1 MHPDRSAEPPPD
13 VLAPDTSLELPRVTV
28 LKASAGSG
36 KTWTLTRR
44 YVQFALSRTVPANG
58 LAALLAITFSNN
70 ATREMKENVLE
81 WLKRLAL
88 RERERTASM
97 QAIVSGGDLADRA
110 AHLLDDILDGWSDF
124 QVRTIDSF
132 MSSVFRGAAI
142 GFGYS
147 PEMET
152 TLRLAP
158 IVDYAFD
165 LFLREADAGSASA
178 ALLDET
184 IRKVLANRG
193 EKSAFAWDPVAMLR
207 EAVAGLEYT
216 LSELEEPLAPVD
228 LDEPMRELE
237 AKITAA
243 LETVDGLVA
252 TAGLVAAARSKLA
265 EALEHARDGHF
276 KDLLGTSLKTCPVNK
291 PPPKDAAALA
301 RYGRIVEEWAMVQA
315 SVGRY
320 AAAWARAY
328 WAPVIRLH
336 AALQPALGRA
346 RRVRGTIHLGDIKH
360 ELRDWLDAG
369 AVPDVY
375 FQLGEKIRH
384 WLIDEFQDTSPLQW
398 KILLPLVEN
407 SLAAGG
413 SLFVVGDTK
422 QAIYGFRQADWRIMH
437 ELAAANPFPSVR
449 CHESPELAV
458 SRRSR
463 PRVLALAR
471 EVFRAA
477 GGPDSAFRSE
487 AAASGLATYRQEAVD
502 PDRDPGYAEVTV
514 LAREK
519 EVGLSDI
526 PVRGRPRTSV
536 SRAAPELDRMLA
548 VVRDLERR
556 GYAWSDITV
565 LAATNDHVVRAAA
578 HLAADGIDV
587 LSSSN
592 LDARARPVIAEVLA
606 LLAFLDSPPD
616 DLAFAGFL
624 CGSLFAAS
632 VARRYPELDR
642 DGVRRFLFASRGR
655 SPLYKEF
662 QLSFPEAWSHFFAG
676 LFTSTGYLPLYD
688 LVSRALWSFGAFAAV
703 PHEEAAFARLLEA
716 VKTFE
721 GSGANSLHAFLA
733 SATEEGG
740 EEWDIAAPP
749 GIAAVKV
756 MTVHKAKGLGFPVV
770 VLLLYGQAYRADRWK
785 VVRGAEGIELLYLN
799 DDLAGLDPD
808 LEDAQTAEKSRFWV
822 DRLNTLYVA
831 LTRAKR
837 ELYVIG
843 AQGKRDSFPFDLL
856 PAEEFAPRDDKGEA
870 KGEPRSNVRE
880 AHLEHVSGLET
891 PDTSG
896 TRLSYEDRRRGRFIH
911 RVLELVQTPD
921 DLGAAFGD
929 AAARAAREERTGEVE
944 GLPDLEAALRQ
955 LGLADGF
962 APRAGREVFTE
973 RDFCDEHG
981 RVHRMDRLVVDPDRV
996 LVVDWKTGG
1005 EEIGTPEQEAQV
1017 RAYAGILR
1025 QVYPGR
1031 TVDALLVHLD
1041 RLETRSVV

>member
-1 MHPDRSAEPPPD
+1 MPSDRSADTPAPD

-44 YVQFALSRTVPANG
+44 YVQFALSRVVPANG
-58 LAALLAITFSNN
+58 LASLLAITFSNN

-88 RERERTASM
+88 RDPERTASM
-97 QAIVSGGDLADRA
+97 QAIVSGGKLADRA
-110 AHLLDDILDGWSDF
+110 ACLLDDILDGWSDF

-132 MSSVFRGAAI
+132 MNSVFRGAAI

-147 PEMET
+147 PDMET
-152 TLRLAP
+152 TLHLAP
-158 IVDYAFD
+158 IVDYAVD

-193 EKSAFAWDPVAMLR
+193 ERSSFTWDPVAMLR
-207 EAVAGLEYT
+207 EAVAGLEDT

-228 LDEPMRELE
+228 LEAPMRELE
-237 AKITAA
+237 ARITAA

-252 TAGLVAAARSKLA
+252 TAGLVTGARSKLA
-265 EALEHARDGHF
+265 EALDHARAGRTR
-276 KDLLGTSLKTCPVNK
+276 DLIGTSLKTCPVNK
-291 PPPKDAAALA
+291 PPSKDAAALA
-301 RYGRIVEEWAMVQA
+301 RYGRIVEEWATVQA

-320 AAAWARAY
+320 AALWARAY
-328 WAPVIRLH
+328 WTPVIRLH

-346 RRVRGTIHLGDIKH
+346 RRVRGAIHLGDIKR

-369 AVPDVY
+369 AAPDVY
-375 FQLGEKIRH
+375 FQLGETIHH

-398 KILLPLVEN
+398 KILFPLVEN
-407 SLAAGG
+407 SLASGG

-449 CHESPELAV
+449 CHESPELTV

-471 EVFRAA
+471 EVFRKA
-477 GGPDSAFRSE
+477 GGPDSAFSSE
-487 AAASGLATYRQEAVD
+487 AAASGLAAYHQEAVD
-502 PDRDPGYAEVTV
+502 PDRDPGYAEVVV
-514 LAREK
+514 LERDPE
-519 EVGLSDI
+519 
-526 PVRGRPRTSV
+526 
-536 SRAAPELDRMLA
+536 AAPELDRMLA

-565 LAATNDHVVRAAA
+565 LTATNDHVVRAAA
-578 HLAADGIDV
+578 RLAADGVPV
-587 LSSSN
+587 LSSSS

-624 CGSLFAAS
+624 CGGLFARS
-632 VARRYPELDR
+632 VATRYPELDR
-642 DGVRRFLFASRGR
+642 DGVQRFLFASRGR
-655 SPLYKEF
+655 HPLYKEF
-662 QLSFPEAWSHFFAG
+662 QLSFPDAWSYFFGG

-688 LVSRALWSFGAFAAV
+688 LICRALGSFGAFAAM
-703 PHEEAAFARLLEA
+703 PDEEAAFARLLEA
-716 VKTFE
+716 VKAFE

-733 SATEEGG
+733 SAQEEGG

-799 DDLAGLDPD
+799 EGLAGLDPD
-808 LEDAQTAEKSRFWV
+808 LEEAQAAEKSRFWV

-843 AQGKRDSFPFDLL
+843 ARGKRDAFPFDLL
-856 PAEEFAPRDDKGEA
+856 PEAEFAPREGKGEA
-870 KGEPRSNVRE
+870 KGEPRPDARK
-880 AHLEHVSGLET
+880 ARLEHVSGLET
-891 PDTSG
+891 PDTG
-896 TRLSYEDRRRGRFIH
+896 GARLSYEDRRRGSFIH
-911 RVLELVQTPD
+911 RVLELVTTAD
-921 DLGAAFGD
+921 DLDAALGD
-929 AAARAAREERTGEVE
+929 AAARAAREERAGTAER
-944 GLPDLEAALRQ
+944 LTDLAAALRR

-962 APRAGREVFTE
+962 VPRAGREVFTE
-973 RDFCDEHG
+973 RDVCDERG
-981 RVHRMDRLVVDPDRV
+981 GVHRMDRLVVDPDRV

-1005 EEIGTPEQEAQV
+1005 EQVGTPEQETQV
-1017 RAYAGILR
+1017 RAYADILR

>member
-1 MHPDRSAEPPPD
+1 M
-13 VLAPDTSLELPRVTV
+13 LAPDTSLELPRVTV

-44 YVQFALSRTVPANG
+44 YVQFALSHAVPANG

-88 RERERTASM
+88 HDPERTASM
-97 QAIVSGGDLADRA
+97 QAIVSGGDLAGRA

-193 EKSAFAWDPVAMLR
+193 EKSPFAWDPVAMLR

-216 LSELEEPLAPVD
+216 LSELEEPLAAVD
-228 LDEPMRELE
+228 LDRPMRELE
-237 AKITAA
+237 ARITAA
-243 LETVDGLVA
+243 LETAGGLVA
-252 TAGLVAAARSKLA
+252 TAGLPTGARSKLA
-265 EALEHARDGHF
+265 EALAHARGGRF
-276 KDLLGTSLKTCPVNK
+276 KDLIETSLKTCPVNK
-291 PPPKDAAALA
+291 PPAKDAAAVA
-301 RYGRIVEEWAMVQA
+301 RHGRIVEQWAMVQA
-315 SVGRY
+315 LVGRY
-320 AAAWARAY
+320 AAVWARAY

-336 AALQPALGRA
+336 AALQPVLGRA
-346 RRVRGTIHLGDIKH
+346 RRVRGAIHLGDIKH

-375 FQLGEKIRH
+375 FQLGERIRH

-437 ELAAANPFPSVR
+437 ELATANPFPSVR

-471 EVFRAA
+471 QVFRTA
-477 GGPDSAFRSE
+477 GGADSAFRGE
-487 AAASGLATYRQEAVD
+487 AAASGLTVYRQEAVD

-514 LAREK
+514 VAREK
-519 EVGLSDI
+519 DL
-526 PVRGRPRTSV
+526 
-536 SRAAPELDRMLA
+536 APELDRMLA
-548 VVRDLERR
+548 VVRDLARR

-565 LAATNDHVVRAAA
+565 LAATNDHVVAAA
-578 HLAADGIDV
+578 ARLAADGIDV

-592 LDARARPVIAEVLA
+592 LDARARPVIAETLA

-616 DLAFAGFL
+616 DLAFVGFL
-624 CGSLFAAS
+624 CGGLFAAS

-662 QLSFPEAWSHFFAG
+662 QLAFPEAWSHFFAG

-688 LVSRALWSFGAFAAV
+688 LVSRALWSFDAFAAV
-703 PHEEAAFARLLEA
+703 PREEAAFARLLEA

-749 GIAAVKV
+749 NIAAVKV

-770 VLLLYGQAYRADRWK
+770 VLLLYGQAYKSDRWK
-785 VVRGAEGIELLYLN
+785 VVRGAAGIELLYLN

-808 LEDAQTAEKSRFWV
+808 LAEAQAEQKARFWV

-843 AQGKRDSFPFDLL
+843 ARGTRDAFPFDLL
-856 PAEEFAPRDDKGEA
+856 PVEEFAPREDKGEA
-870 KGEPRSNVRE
+870 KGEPWSNVRE
-880 AHLEHVSGLET
+880 AHLEHVAGLEP
-891 PDTSG
+891 PDTG
-896 TRLSYEDRRRGRFIH
+896 GARLSYEDRRRGRFIH
-911 RVLELVQTPD
+911 RVLELVETPD
-921 DLGAAFGD
+921 DLGAALGD
-929 AAARAAREERTGEVE
+929 AAARAAHEERTGELA

-1031 TVDALLVHLD
+1031 AVDALLVHLD